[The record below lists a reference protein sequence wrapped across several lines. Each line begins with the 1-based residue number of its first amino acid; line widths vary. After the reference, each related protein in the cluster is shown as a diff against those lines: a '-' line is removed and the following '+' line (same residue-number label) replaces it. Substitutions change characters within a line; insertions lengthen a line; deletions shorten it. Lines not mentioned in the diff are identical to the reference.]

1 MLARQESYY
10 EEEYQEQPCHIYDEV
25 EIKELRKSAKEPLY
39 KTVLDTTTRSHCQLL
54 FLTMAVLGL
63 LVTVGSGVSASRG
76 YELIAV
82 QQQVEQKEQ
91 ENERLR
97 IEIAKLKSPERIKA
111 IAQDQLGMSIPK
123 HTYFSTDK

>member
-1 MLARQESYY
+1 MLARQESY
-10 EEEYQEQPCHIYDEV
+10 EEELSVQSQHHIYDEADMQ
-25 EIKELRKSAKEPLY
+25 ELSKSAKEPLY

-54 FLTMAVLGL
+54 FLTMAVLAL

-76 YELIAV
+76 YELVAV
-82 QQQVEQKEQ
+82 QQQAEQKEQ

-111 IAQDQLGMSIPK
+111 IAQDQLGMSVPK
-123 HTYFSTDK
+123 QTYFSSDK